1 MAYRGD
7 ASVGPVDGIVQGQME
22 AWPVSTIVN
31 KVQND
36 GPELL
41 ERSEV
46 DGPAQKLPPTQMDL
60 F

>member
-1 MAYRGD
+1 
-7 ASVGPVDGIVQGQME
+7 ME
-22 AWPVSTIVN
+22 TWPVSTIVN

-46 DGPAQKLPPTQMDL
+46 DRPAQELPPTQMDL